1 MYCVLSRLS
10 IFAFFL
16 ESSSSIALTFYAE
29 QKLLE
34 ILQKYYSSS
43 IITHKMN

>member
-1 MYCVLSRLS
+1 MYCVLSSLS

-16 ESSSSIALTFYAE
+16 ESSSTALTFYAE